1 MASGAADCF
10 AVMDADLQHDER
22 ILPQMISALA
32 DDPNLELA
40 VGTRFASSGGFGNWP
55 KNRQLIRR
63 LASS

>member
-1 MASGAADCF
+1 
-10 AVMDADLQHDER
+10 MDADLQHDER

-40 VGTRFASSGGFGNWP
+40 VGTRYASSGGVGNWP